1 MELLQVALR
10 KLRLGFLRNLFI
22 KWFGLVSYSGNEN
35 GKELESSQEGENA
48 DADADAGRM
57 LKESLSIQELRAEN
71 EKLKLKVDK
80 LARIVT
86 MRRMSENDSQT
97 VNQDQLLALA
107 RNAMARERE
116 DATLHKLVDTI
127 VQSAYHLLM
136 AQRISVFVQDDVNQE
151 LWLAASDDAVGL
163 RIPSGKGVAGMV
175 ARTMQPINIPDCQ
188 ESSLFDPGADQ
199 MTGFVTKTM
208 ICVPITW
215 NGYYLIGVFQALNK
229 QDNEGNI
236 IPFTEYDLDM
246 LNILSKEL
254 AGALRRKAVEFT
266 FDRVLGRAASSLS
279 EEDRRQ
285 ASFLQSFYQSPSRV
299 ELRRGSSTETE
310 KVKESITRNRRRSTV
325 FCVPEGFQLSETGAL
340 ASELSWD
347 FDVWQKSE
355 DQLVVYAMDIY
366 KSSGLCDHFRISDDV
381 LLHFILA
388 VKRQY
393 NHCPFHNFRHAFAV
407 MQTLYVVLRDTS
419 VTDHLTDID
428 KLALVT
434 AALCHDIDHP
444 GVTNDLLVKTGSDL
458 ALLYNDCSV
467 LENHHCTTTFKI
479 LRHPQNN
486 IFATLDKEDFVQVR
500 KAMITAILGTD
511 MKRHVELCGKM
522 RMIVDGKSADGQ
534 LPLDAENE
542 DDRMKLME
550 IVLHA
555 CDLSAQAQ
563 NYHLSEAWGNRVLQE
578 FQEQAASEE
587 AAGVSVTPFMQGL
600 DVPVNRA
607 KTQQNFVGYVVMPL
621 WESFAEMF
629 PPMEVAYKHSKL
641 NFDRYKME
649 VQRLQ
654 ENEA

>member
-1 MELLQVALR
+1 MMELVRDAIR
-10 KLRLGFLRNLFI
+10 RLRLGFLQTLFI
-22 KWFGLVSYSGNEN
+22 KWFGLVSYSGDEN
-35 GKELESSQEGENA
+35 GKEVGNSPEEPTENSI
-48 DADADAGRM
+48 
-57 LKESLSIQELRAEN
+57 LKENLADLRAEN
-71 EKLKLKVDK
+71 AKLKLKVDK

-163 RIPSGKGVAGMV
+163 RIPNNKGVAGMV

-188 ESSLFDPGADQ
+188 QSSLFDPAADQ

-236 IPFTEYDLDM
+236 IPFTEYDMDM

-254 AGALRRKAVEFT
+254 AGGLRRKAVEFT

-279 EEDRRQ
+279 EEDKRQ

-299 ELRRGSSTETE
+299 DMRRGSSTETE
-310 KVKESITRNRRRSTV
+310 KVKESITKNRRRSTV
-325 FCVPEGFQLSETGAL
+325 FCVPEGFQLTQTGAL

-347 FDVWQKSE
+347 FNVWDRTE
-355 DQLVVYAMDIY
+355 DQLVVYAVDIY
-366 KSSGLCDHFRISDDV
+366 KSSGLSDHFNIKDDV
-381 LLHFILA
+381 LLHFILD

-407 MQTLYVVLRDTS
+407 MQTLYVVLRDTA
-419 VTDHLTDID
+419 VTDYLTDID
-428 KLALVT
+428 KLALIT
-434 AALCHDIDHP
+434 ASLCHDVDHP
-444 GVTNDLLVKTGSDL
+444 GVTNDLLVKTESDL

-479 LRHPQNN
+479 LRRPQSN
-486 IFATLDKEDFVQVR
+486 ILASLDKEDFAQVR
-500 KAMITAILGTD
+500 KAIITAILATD
-511 MKRHVELCGKM
+511 MKKHVELCGRM
-522 RMIVDGKSADGQ
+522 RMIVEGKNTDGQ
-534 LPLDAENE
+534 LPLDVDNE

-563 NYHLSEAWGNRVLQE
+563 NHGLAEAWGNRVLQE

-587 AAGVSVTPFMQGL
+587 AAGVAVTPFMQEL
-600 DVPVNRA
+600 DVPFNRA

-629 PPMEVAYKHSKL
+629 PQMEVAYKNSKK
-641 NFDRYKME
+641 NFDRYKSE

-654 ENEA
+654 EKEA